1 MNIFLLHIFLSNHFG
16 ITTTKMQSIHKMK
29 NTKTQNLLSKI
40 SATVSSISV
49 PLRMAQSWPW
59 DSQIA
64 VKKKKSAIKMRK
76 KL

>member
-40 SATVSSISV
+40 SATVSSISEDILLV
-49 PLRMAQSWPW
+49 SLPNYFVSFNL
-59 DSQIA
+59 
-64 VKKKKSAIKMRK
+64 
-76 KL
+76 